1 MSCPPAVSYMGGQ
14 EEEEEGEGVR
24 SNTSLSSE
32 LAQRQEGGHKSQP
45 VDMSQVRGQQTPGK
59 DEEMG
64 VFAGEDKEHN
74 MSLFVWPGHSEVVSM
89 AWS

>member
-14 EEEEEGEGVR
+14 EEEEEEEVR

-45 VDMSQVRGQQTPGK
+45 VDMSQVRGQATLWGGNGSFCWRKTRNFFFLCHRPGGGDRLK
-59 DEEMG
+59 LCRWTG
-64 VFAGEDKEHN
+64 
-74 MSLFVWPGHSEVVSM
+74 
-89 AWS
+89 

>member
-14 EEEEEGEGVR
+14 EEEEEEEEVR

-45 VDMSQVRGQQTPGK
+45 VDMSQVSQLSG
-59 DEEMG
+59 EEMT
-64 VFAGEDKEHN
+64 VFAGGRQET
-74 MSLFVWPGHSEVVSM
+74 SYFFVTGQG
-89 AWS
+89 AGTG